1 MSSAFEQGW
10 DLVKSIPTDI
20 MNDPLVYISP
30 DGRHKM
36 VRLERDFRSWL
47 YEMGYPTD
55 DDFSQLDFMQQMQI
69 LFHFRVQQGAS
80 KEQSFMEDNL

>member
-1 MSSAFEQGW
+1 MTAFDRAWG
-10 DLVKSIPTDI
+10 LVKSIPTDI

-30 DGRHKM
+30 DGRHRM

-47 YEMGYPTD
+47 YKMGYPTD
-55 DDFSQLDFMQQMQI
+55 DDFAQLDFMQQIQA
-69 LFHFRVQQGAS
+69 LFHYRVQQGVE